1 MSISSKI
8 YKVVAALDGSLD
20 ENYEEKETA
29 ATVEQALDELAEAI
43 LANPILNPQT
53 ESIEETP
60 GAEVTPKTSSTEAT
74 S

>member
-20 ENYEEKETA
+20 KNYEEKETA

-43 LANPILNPQT
+43 LANPVLNPQT
-53 ESIEETP
+53 ESIEKTH
-60 GAEVTPKTSSTEAT
+60 GAEAT

>member
-53 ESIEETP
+53 EETEENP
-60 GAEVTPKTSSTEAT
+60 GT
-74 S
+74 